1 MEVPFGKNGC
11 KDQRLLRP
19 PLMYDLQCDV
29 LRLWVPVIIQ
39 DLSSPNILCFKKCKR
54 NITESG
60 FAVLRWQVHW
70 V

>member
-1 MEVPFGKNGC
+1 MEVPFGKNIGLVGC
-11 KDQRLLRP
+11 KDQGLLRP

-29 LRLWVPVIIQ
+29 LRLIQ